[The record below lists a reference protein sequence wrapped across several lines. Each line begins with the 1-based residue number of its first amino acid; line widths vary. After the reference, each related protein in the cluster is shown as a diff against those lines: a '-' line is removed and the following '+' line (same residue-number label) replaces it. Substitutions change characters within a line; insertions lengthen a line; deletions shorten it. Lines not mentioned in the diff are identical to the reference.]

1 MRRSLSSPKKFLYR
15 MEFRMQTNLK
25 DYANRAAWVP
35 PQSQPYNSR
44 FVTSQDGRPQF
55 ALPQN
60 LAQTQRPMGQQPKA
74 PQKMPKERAMTLANR
89 FKRAFAIL
97 SIVGFGTFSGL
108 VALHQ
113 VSSTAATQST
123 QSSSG
128 SSSTNSSSQ
137 SSNNFL
143 NQQGGNTGGT
153 SSSSSSSSTSSS
165 SSSTVSGT
173 HTS

>member
-1 MRRSLSSPKKFLYR
+1 
-15 MEFRMQTNLK
+15 MQTNLH
-25 DYANRAAWVP
+25 DYDTRASWTP
-35 PQSQPYNSR
+35 PQNQPYSSK
-44 FVTSQDGRPQF
+44 FVTAQGGRPRY
-55 ALPQN
+55 AIPQN
-60 LAQTQRPMGQQPKA
+60 LTQTQRPMVQKPKA
-74 PQKMPKERAMTLANR
+74 PQKMPKERAMALANR

-97 SIVGFGTFSGL
+97 SIVGFGTISGL

-113 VSSTAATQST
+113 VSSTTAQST

-128 SSSTNSSSQ
+128 SSSSNSSNSSNSTNSSSQ
-137 SSNNFL
+137 SSNGFF

-153 SSSSSSSSTSSS
+153 SSSSSSSS

>member
-1 MRRSLSSPKKFLYR
+1 
-15 MEFRMQTNLK
+15 MQTNLK

-44 FVTSQDGRPQF
+44 FVTSQDGKPQF

-97 SIVGFGTFSGL
+97 SIVGFGTISGL

-113 VSSTAATQST
+113 VGSTTTQST

-128 SSSTNSSSQ
+128 SSSSNSSNSTNSSSQ
-137 SSNNFL
+137 SGNGFF

-153 SSSSSSSSTSSS
+153 SSSSS
-165 SSSTVSGT
+165 TVSGT

>member
-1 MRRSLSSPKKFLYR
+1 
-15 MEFRMQTNLK
+15 MQTNLH
-25 DYANRAAWVP
+25 DYDTRASRTP
-35 PQSQPYNSR
+35 PQNQPYSSR
-44 FVTSQDGRPQF
+44 FVTSQDGRPRY
-55 ALPQN
+55 AIPQN
-60 LAQTQRPMGQQPKA
+60 LAQTQRPVVQKPKA
-74 PQKMPKERAMTLANR
+74 PQKMPKERAMALANR
-89 FKRAFAIL
+89 FKRAFAIA

-113 VSSTAATQST
+113 VGSTTATQST

-128 SSSTNSSSQ
+128 SSSSNSSKSSNSSNSTNSSSSSSQ

-153 SSSSSSSSTSSS
+153 SSSSSSSSSNSS